1 VNYRDKETGLQKVP
15 RLDEAIVRDAPA
27 MTAFWGRDAIRYR
40 SPRKA
45 SPEAASGKDGC
56 CNAFSVARPLWLR
69 LDDSGLRGPMM
80 RPRRESWPL
89 WVRLTLG
96 LIIAGTVAFM
106 TGYFVIED
114 LLAFF
119 K

>member
-1 VNYRDKETGLQKVP
+1 MQP
-15 RLDEAIVRDAPA
+15 REAV
-27 MTAFWGRDAIRYR
+27 
-40 SPRKA
+40 
-45 SPEAASGKDGC
+45 
-56 CNAFSVARPLWLR
+56 
-69 LDDSGLRGPMM
+69 
-80 RPRRESWPL
+80 PL

-96 LIIAGTVAFM
+96 LMIVVAVIYL

>member
-1 VNYRDKETGLQKVP
+1 
-15 RLDEAIVRDAPA
+15 
-27 MTAFWGRDAIRYR
+27 
-40 SPRKA
+40 
-45 SPEAASGKDGC
+45 
-56 CNAFSVARPLWLR
+56 
-69 LDDSGLRGPMM
+69 MM

-89 WVRLTLG
+89 WVRLTFG